1 MHISRDKAKELRW
14 RKAHSP
20 ENMLSIDDLYTCQ
33 CVYTLIRFFRMSVRT
48 HDFTL
53 RSM

>member
-1 MHISRDKAKELRW
+1 MHISRDKTKELRW
-14 RKAHSP
+14 RKAHSL
-20 ENMLSIDDLYTCQ
+20 ENMLSIDDLYT

-53 RSM
+53 RSI